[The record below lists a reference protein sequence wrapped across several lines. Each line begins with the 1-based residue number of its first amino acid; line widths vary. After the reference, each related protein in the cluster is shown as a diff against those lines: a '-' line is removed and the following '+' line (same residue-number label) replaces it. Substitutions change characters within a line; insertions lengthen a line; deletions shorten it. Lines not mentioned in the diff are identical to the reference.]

1 MRFKFLSLVAVV
13 GLVAACGTAS
23 TTETATTAGHGAAA
37 SSGPGSQI
45 DLVANVGDRVHFCFD
60 CYNLTADARATLQ
73 KQAAWMKVNGSTNIS
88 IEGHCDERGT
98 REYNLALGHRR
109 ANAVYDYLVTL
120 GVPMDRM
127 ATISYGKERP
137 QNPGSDEIAW
147 AANRRAVTIVR

>member
-1 MRFKFLSLVAVV
+1 MRFKFMSLIAVV
-13 GLVAACGTAS
+13 GLVAACSTAPTADTGS
-23 TTETATTAGHGAAA
+23 TSGEGAMNT
-37 SSGPGSQI
+37 GPGSQM

-60 CYNLTADARATLQ
+60 CYDLTPEARAVLQ
-73 KQAAWMKVNGSTNIS
+73 KQAAWMKANASTKIV

-109 ANAVYDYLVTL
+109 ASAVYDYLMSL

-137 QNPGSDEIAW
+137 QNPGSDELAW
-147 AANRRAVTIVR
+147 SANRRAVTVVR